1 MPSKLKRFPDNS
13 YSIILKFD
21 SRENREECI
30 DSKEYGQINAKLA
43 SLTLKYQCKI
53 EYVNHPKIKKET

>member
-13 YSIILKFD
+13 YSIILNFD

-30 DSKEYGQINAKLA
+30 HSEDYKEIYSKLA
-43 SLTLKYQCKI
+43 AIVIDYDCKI
-53 EYVNHPKIKKET
+53 EIVNHPKIE